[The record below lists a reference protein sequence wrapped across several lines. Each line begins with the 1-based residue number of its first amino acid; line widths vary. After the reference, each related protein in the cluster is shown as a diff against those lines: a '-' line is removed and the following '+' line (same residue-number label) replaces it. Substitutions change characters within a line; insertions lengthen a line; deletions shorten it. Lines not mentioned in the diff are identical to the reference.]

1 MATPTTPES
10 SVPLAPTPPAKMN
23 DFARVAGV
31 LFNPRATF
39 QDIVERPSWLVP
51 LALLLVLT
59 VAVIALFGQRVGW
72 RPFLEKQFDKDPR
85 ISQLSPEDR
94 DKAMDRAVKFTPPI
108 VYAAAVIGTFIA
120 PIVVAAV
127 MLLAFNLLA
136 SARINFKTAFAIVA
150 FSWMPY
156 LIHGLLSIL
165 LLFLKSPD
173 SIDLEHLVASNPGAF
188 LSSDS
193 AKWLMTLGTA
203 FDIFTFWVIALQ
215 GLGFSTAE
223 PKKISFAKGLTI
235 VAIVW
240 AIYVAVKVGW
250 VGAFS

>member
-10 SVPLAPTPPAKMN
+10 SMPIAPAPPAKMN
-23 DFARVAGV
+23 DFARVVGV
-31 LFNPRATF
+31 LFNPRATY
-39 QDIVERPSWLVP
+39 QDIVARPTWLVP
-51 LALLLVLT
+51 LVLLMILA
-59 VAVIALFGQRVGW
+59 VAVIALFSQRVGW
-72 RPFLEKQFDKDPR
+72 RSFMEKQFDKDPR

-108 VYAAAVIGTFIA
+108 VYAAAVVGTFIA
-120 PIVVAAV
+120 PVVVAAV

-136 SARINFKTAFAIVA
+136 GARITYKTAFAIVA

-156 LIHGLLSIL
+156 LIHALLSIL

-173 SIDLEHLVASNPGAF
+173 TIDLEHLVASNPGAF

-193 AKWLMTLGTA
+193 AKWLMTLGTSL
-203 FDIFTFWVIALQ
+203 DIFTIWAIVLQ
-215 GLGFSTAE
+215 GVGFSAAE
-223 PKKISFAKGLTI
+223 PKKISFAKGVTI

-240 AIYVAVKVGW
+240 AIYVAVRVGW